1 MTFHLRAATD
11 QDRSFA
17 RALTRQ
23 AMNRY
28 YEHYG
33 FIWSNDGF
41 DTAWAG
47 RKSWLICHDGEVIG
61 FISLSRD
68 DDALFIRELHM
79 IEACRGQGAGSWVL
93 EQMAIKACELGLG
106 LLRLTV
112 FSINPARKLYTR
124 LGFNVV
130 SEENCFWQMERVC
143 GPCVPLAL
151 PQS

>member
-17 RALTRQ
+17 RTLTRQ

-28 YEHYG
+28 YEQFGY
-33 FIWSNDGF
+33 IWSSDGF

-47 RKSWLICHDGEVIG
+47 RESWLICREGEVIG

-68 DDALFIRELHM
+68 NDALFIRELHL
-79 IEACRGQGAGSWVL
+79 IEACRGQGAGSWVV
-93 EQMAIKACELGLG
+93 EQMAQKACALGLG

-112 FSINPARKLYTR
+112 FKTNPARKLYLR
-124 LGFNVV
+124 QGLNIVG
-130 SEENCFWQMERVC
+130 EENGLWRMERIC
-143 GPCVPLAL
+143 
-151 PQS
+151 QSRD